1 MADQAPEGS
10 LDAAHRAFERGDFA
24 EARRLAKVMAAGP
37 DDASRAAAALIL
49 KRTGLDPF
57 IIYLTAACVLFF
69 ALISLLR

>member
-1 MADQAPEGS
+1 
-10 LDAAHRAFERGDFA
+10 
-24 EARRLAKVMAAGP
+24 MAAGP